1 MLTAGFTSHMVS
13 DWFGLDRIEQFTIRF
28 QVQLFPGDTITMTG
42 EITEVDDG
50 NTGTIV
56 TADLKAKTG
65 NGNAVLSGE
74 TIATLP
80 PE

>member
-1 MLTAGFTSHMVS
+1 M
-13 DWFGLDRIEQFTIRF
+13 
-28 QVQLFPGDTITMTG
+28 FPGNTITVIG

-56 TADLKAKTG
+56 TADLEAKTG
-65 NGNAVLSGE
+65 NDNAVLSGE
-74 TIATLP
+74 TVATLP